1 MEKRRNVTFCEKCR
15 KTGLPPFGSAQKRV
29 KGASRMIWECAPM
42 EGVTGDLFRQA
53 QARHFDRADRYY
65 TPFLSATETRTL
77 AAREMRELEPSHNAG
92 LNVIPQL
99 MGHDPDDFNWMS
111 GAIRDLG
118 YTEVN
123 LNLGCPSATVTAKK
137 KGAGLLGERALL
149 ERMLDGIF
157 AGSPL
162 PVSIK
167 TRLGCKSAE
176 EFPALVE
183 LYNRYPVQEL
193 IVHARVMT
201 QQYGGAPDLDAF
213 AYALEHSR
221 APVCYN
227 GDVFDMPAVQQLTER
242 FPTLERVMIG
252 RGLAANPGLL
262 TELRTGTPPAP
273 DELRAFHDTLY
284 ALTRERIPDR
294 RAALFRM
301 KEAWQYLSCAF
312 VDPKKPLKAIRKAT
326 RTEDYESAVRL
337 LFAGCAVREHPGF
350 HL

>member
-1 MEKRRNVTFCEKCR
+1 MAAR
-15 KTGLPPFGSAQKRV
+15 KGSE
-29 KGASRMIWECAPM
+29 RMIWECAPM

-77 AAREMRELEPSHNAG
+77 AAREMRELEPAHNAG

-99 MGHDPDDFNWMS
+99 MGNDAGDFNWMA

-123 LNLGCPSATVTAKK
+123 LNLGCPSGTVTAKK
-137 KGAGLLGERALL
+137 KGAGLLRERELL
-149 ERMLDGIF
+149 ERLLDGIY
-157 AGSPL
+157 ADCPL

-167 TRLGCKSAE
+167 TRLGCESAE

-183 LYNRYPVQEL
+183 LYNRYPVKEL

-201 QQYGGAPDLDAF
+201 QQYGGTPDLEAF
-213 AYALEHSR
+213 AYALGHSK

-227 GDVFDMPAVQQLTER
+227 GDVFDVPAAERLTER
-242 FPTLERVMIG
+242 FPELGRIMVG
-252 RGLAANPGLL
+252 RGLAANPGFL
-262 TELRTGTPPAP
+262 TEARTGTPPTA
-273 DELRAFHDTLY
+273 DGLRAFHDTLY
-284 ALTRERIPDR
+284 ALTRERIPDK

-312 VDPKKPLKAIRKAT
+312 VDVKKPLKAIRKAT

-337 LFAGCAVREHPGF
+337 LFASCEVREHPGF
-350 HL
+350 YN

>member
-1 MEKRRNVTFCEKCR
+1 
-15 KTGLPPFGSAQKRV
+15 
-29 KGASRMIWECAPM
+29 MIWECAPM

-99 MGHDPDDFNWMS
+99 MGHDPDDFNWMA

-167 TRLGCKSAE
+167 TRLGCESAE

-183 LYNRYPVQEL
+183 LYNRYPVKEL
-193 IVHARVMT
+193 IDTTRRSLLSAATSASFCSGSSHRS
-201 QQYGGAPDLDAF
+201 
-213 AYALEHSR
+213 ALVST
-221 APVCYN
+221 A
-227 GDVFDMPAVQQLTER
+227 
-242 FPTLERVMIG
+242 
-252 RGLAANPGLL
+252 
-262 TELRTGTPPAP
+262 TGTAPP
-273 DELRAFHDTLY
+273 DT
-284 ALTRERIPDR
+284 AM
-294 RAALFRM
+294 AAYR
-301 KEAWQYLSCAF
+301 
-312 VDPKKPLKAIRKAT
+312 AIRFTLKSWFRDVIMKT
-326 RTEDYESAVRL
+326 
-337 LFAGCAVREHPGF
+337 
-350 HL
+350 